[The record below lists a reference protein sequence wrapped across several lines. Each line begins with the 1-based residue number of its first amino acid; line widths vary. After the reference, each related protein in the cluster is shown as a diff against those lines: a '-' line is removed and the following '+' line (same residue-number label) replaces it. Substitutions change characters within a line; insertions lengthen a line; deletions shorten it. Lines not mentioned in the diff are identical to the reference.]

1 MNEKSSKQMRT
12 FEDKYKY
19 NYTLY
24 MCYKKR
30 FHLFVQI
37 IFTKKSNLRDYTIVM

>member
-19 NYTLY
+19 NYTLL
-24 MCYKKR
+24 KDV
-30 FHLFVQI
+30 LFLKPPPLESKI
-37 IFTKKSNLRDYTIVM
+37 LENPYS